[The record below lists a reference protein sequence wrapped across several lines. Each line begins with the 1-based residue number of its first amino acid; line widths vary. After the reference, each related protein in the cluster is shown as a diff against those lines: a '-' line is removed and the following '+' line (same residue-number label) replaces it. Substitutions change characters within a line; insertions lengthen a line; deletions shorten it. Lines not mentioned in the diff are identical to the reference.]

1 MATLKWPG
9 INPVVLN
16 QGAIQQAHG
25 NFYPGGI
32 NAHPISSEAAHW
44 EVGCINKH
52 LEAIR
57 VEIHVNPVTANPN
70 VGRGLTLRIE
80 ATIREE

>member
-16 QGAIQQAHG
+16 QGAIQQARG

-32 NAHPISSEAAHW
+32 NAHPINSEAVHRK
-44 EVGCINKH
+44 VGHINKH
-52 LEAIR
+52 LEAIQ
-57 VEIHVNPVTANPN
+57 VEIHVNPVATNPN
-70 VGRGLTLRIE
+70 VG
-80 ATIREE
+80 